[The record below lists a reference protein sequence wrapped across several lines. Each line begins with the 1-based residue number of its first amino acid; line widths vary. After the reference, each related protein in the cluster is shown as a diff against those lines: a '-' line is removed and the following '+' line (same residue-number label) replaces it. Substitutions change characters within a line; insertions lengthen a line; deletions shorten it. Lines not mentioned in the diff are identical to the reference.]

1 MTTRKLTALGC
12 LCAVSVTISL
22 KADEWNKK
30 TVFTFSAPVEI
41 PGQVLTPGT
50 YVFKLLDTASDR
62 HIVQVFNKDQ
72 NHLYGTFLTI
82 PDYRNKPP
90 EKPLITFEERPAGS
104 PEAIKAW
111 FYPNDNYGNEF
122 VYPKARAVQ
131 LAKDSGQNVPSM
143 PSSMASNTTAATEDQ
158 KGQQVSEMKQTDIKA
173 QEPSGVEVEVVEVF
187 LAAVPATP
195 PPPVHQTVL
204 LALAHDG
211 PAELPTTASALP
223 TLGLIGFLCLAGSLA
238 LRRFAGPAA

>member
-1 MTTRKLTALGC
+1 MTTKKFAVLGC
-12 LCAVSVTISL
+12 LCAVSMTLNL
-22 KADEWNKK
+22 KADQWNKQ

-62 HIVQVFNKDQ
+62 HIVQVFNKDE

-82 PDYRNKPP
+82 PDYRMKPP
-90 EKPLITFEERPAGS
+90 EKPLITFEERAAGS

-111 FYPNDNYGNEF
+111 FYPGDDCGNEF
-122 VYPKARAVQ
+122 VYPKTRAVQ

-143 PSSMASNTTAATEDQ
+143 PASMASNTTTATTDQ
-158 KGQQVSEMKQTDIKA
+158 NGQQVSEMKQTELKA
-173 QEPSGVEVEVVEVF
+173 QQPSGVEVVEVF

-204 LALAHDG
+204 LALAHDE
-211 PAELPTTASALP
+211 PAELPTTASAVP
-223 TLGLIGFLCLAGSLA
+223 SLGLIGLLCLAGSLA
-238 LRRFAGPAA
+238 LRRFAGPTA

>member
-1 MTTRKLTALGC
+1 MTTKKFAVLGC
-12 LCAVSVTISL
+12 LCAVSMTLNL

-72 NHLYGTFLTI
+72 NHLYSTFLTI
-82 PDYRNKPP
+82 PDFRMKPAD
-90 EKPLITFEERPAGS
+90 KPLISFEERAAGS

-111 FYPNDNYGNEF
+111 FYPGDNYGNEF
-122 VYPKARAVQ
+122 VYPKTRAVQ

-143 PSSMASNTTAATEDQ
+143 PTSMASNTTTATTDQ
-158 KGQQVSEMKQTDIKA
+158 NGQQVSEMKQTELKA
-173 QEPSGVEVEVVEVF
+173 QQPSGVEVEVMEVF

-195 PPPVHQTVL
+195 PPPVNQTML
-204 LALAHDG
+204 LALAHDE
-211 PAELPTTASALP
+211 PAELPPTASALP
-223 TLGLIGFLCLAGSLA
+223 SLGLIGLLCLAGALA